1 MTVYSRR
8 IVSCLLS
15 ILLLL
20 PLLPVLSR
28 AAPEEPAF
36 RCIAGGQ
43 IILPQRIGEDWYLF
57 LPAWAD
63 RNTLIFQAEEKPA
76 LPEGGELPEGGK
88 TQADESMSEDGD
100 YSSLPQE
107 PVFRD
112 LTVTHPPER
121 AEDGVYTLTLGQEEE
136 ELTVRL
142 MQSENIPALF
152 LTSADPSEDR
162 AWVDESKN
170 NKAKGSAVMLDADGA
185 VLYDG
190 DLKQIKGR
198 GNSTWGYEKK
208 PYQLKLDQSA
218 DLTGCGEPSKT
229 WVLLANYIA
238 PSLLRNRITFDLAAE
253 LGLKFSPHS
262 RPVDLYYDGEYRG
275 SYLLSEKTE
284 VGKNRVEIRD
294 LDAAYEEANP
304 ELEDF
309 DGLTLT
315 ESVSEAG
322 YPFRYAAGLTDP
334 EDLSGGYLLEVDY
347 EDRAREEA
355 SWFSTP
361 LGLFLTV
368 KSPEYASEAAVNYIS
383 ALWQRFEASVLA
395 GGEDC
400 GSFMDLT
407 SLARCY
413 LILELSQDNDA
424 YLSSTY
430 FYKPEGDSTLY
441 AGPVWDFDSG
451 YGLSDRNPSPTRLTA
466 ATTVLGWRLM
476 KVPAIRQ
483 AVKAEAV
490 TLHRLVTEILLSSD
504 PNALGDSGLRSLVS
518 YDREIA
524 ASRRMDRVLWPEQT
538 EGPRQELAEFIALRE
553 PWLYATVADWPDTG
567 TDSVTGSRFFDVTD
581 EDWFM
586 EPVTAVSDR
595 GLLQGIGNDLFD
607 PLGQMTRSMVCMVL
621 YRLAGEPET
630 AFTPVFSD
638 VSTENWFASAVSWA
652 YGQQVSEGY
661 PDGSFRPDAF
671 VTRQELVSMLYRYLS
686 GEVPEDGWDLSAF
699 ADQGDVPDWALPA
712 FGWAVDKGLVNGIPD
727 NDGLT
732 WLQPRDPLLRSQAAA
747 LFQRL
752 LGMTEGA
759 APAAEAPAEDPA
771 EAAADTILPD
781 TE

>member
-1 MTVYSRR
+1 MTNLRR
-8 IVSCLLS
+8 RVISLMLAA
-15 ILLLL
+15 ILLLPCL
-20 PLLPVLSR
+20 PAVSL
-28 AAPEEPAF
+28 AAPEETAF
-36 RCIAGGQ
+36 RCLAGDCEV
-43 IILPQRIGEDWYLF
+43 LPREIEGELYLF
-57 LPAWAD
+57 LPASAD
-63 RNTLIFQAEEKPA
+63 LRSLTFFFEGEELSLCEEDTVLPLESGIPA
-76 LPEGGELPEGGK
+76 DLSPLLTGR
-88 TQADESMSEDGD
+88 
-100 YSSLPQE
+100 
-107 PVFRD
+107 PV
-112 LTVTHPPER
+112 
-121 AEDGVYTLTLGQEEE
+121 DGVRTLTLRQGEEDRT
-136 ELTVRL
+136 LRL

-152 LTSADPSEDR
+152 LTSDDPEEGR
-162 AWVDESKN
+162 AWVEENKN
-170 NKAKGSAVMLDADGA
+170 HKTKGSAVLLDADGT

-208 PYQLKLDQSA
+208 PYQLKLDQAA
-218 DLTGCGEPSKT
+218 DLMGCGEPSKT
-229 WVLLANYIA
+229 WVLLANYIDS
-238 PSLLRNRITFDLAAE
+238 SLLRNRITFDLAAE
-253 LGLKFSPHS
+253 LGLEFSPHS

-294 LDAAYEEANP
+294 LDAAYEDANP

-334 EDLSGGYLLEVDY
+334 EDLSGGYLLELDY

-361 LGLFLTV
+361 MGLYLTV

-383 ALWQRFEASVLA
+383 ALWQRFETAVQA
-395 GGEDC
+395 GGEDPESGMDC
-400 GSFMDLT
+400 GSLMDLT

-424 YLSSTY
+424 YRSSTY
-430 FYKPEGDSTLY
+430 FYKHEGDSLLY

-451 YGLSDRNPSPTRLTA
+451 YGLSDLNPYPTRLTA
-466 ATTVLGWRLM
+466 ASAALGWRMM
-476 KVPAIRQ
+476 KVPQIRQ
-483 AVKAEAV
+483 AVKAESEA
-490 TLHRLVTEILLSSD
+490 LHRLVTEILLSSD
-504 PNALGDSGLRSLVS
+504 PAALGESGLRSLVS
-518 YDREIA
+518 YDREIT
-524 ASRRMDRVLWPEQT
+524 ASRRMDRVLWPQQPEQT
-538 EGPRQELAEFIALRE
+538 ERPRQELADFIALRE
-553 PWLYATVADWPDTG
+553 PWLYETVANWPDTG
-567 TDSVTGSRFFDVTD
+567 TDSVTASRFFDVTE

-586 EPVTAVSDR
+586 DPVKAVSDR
-595 GLLQGIGNDLFD
+595 GLLQGVGNDLFD

-630 AFTPVFSD
+630 AFAPVFSD
-638 VSTENWFASAVSWA
+638 VSPENWFASAVSWA
-652 YGQQVSEGY
+652 YGQQVSDGY
-661 PDGSFRPDAF
+661 PDGSFRPDAN

-686 GEVPEDGWDLSAF
+686 GDVPENGWNLSAF

-712 FGWAVDKGLVNGIPD
+712 FGWAVDRGLVNGIPD
-727 NDGLT
+727 NSGLT

-752 LGMTEGA
+752 LLMTEPA
-759 APAAEAPAEDPA
+759 APDVSPVEEPVDSSADPVTPEAE
-771 EAAADTILPD
+771 
-781 TE
+781 